1 MINYI
6 ILGLNCLAF
15 LLVLIGLLYIFR
27 SNRYEEKIVVK
38 SAFNIILFGLVVLA
52 GYVAF
57 NAVKYADIL
66 FHDKIVGII
75 PKITG
80 AVVYSGYVVELV
92 FIPLIAICFLVAV
105 AILVGKE
112 F

>member
-15 LLVLIGLLYIFR
+15 LLVLFGLWYMFR
-27 SNRYEEKIVVK
+27 SNRYEEKIEVK
-38 SAFNIILFGLVVLA
+38 SAFNIILFGLIVLA
-52 GYVAF
+52 GYLVF
-57 NAVKYADIL
+57 KAVKYADIL
-66 FHDKIVGII
+66 FHDKAVSIV

-80 AVVYSGYVVELV
+80 AVVYSGYAVELV
-92 FIPLIAICFLVAV
+92 FIPLIAICFLVAI
-105 AILVGKE
+105 AILIGKE